1 MPVVEANPFPPFG
14 AADDWQP
21 ANTAALRIAAQRD
34 VLEEMF
40 GPAMDGAS
48 FVLGDLADIE
58 PLWGTD
64 EATLWSAGEAL
75 MIFGPQGVGKTTL
88 VQRLTLARL
97 GLADELLGL
106 PVAPCRGR
114 VLYLAMDRPRQAARS
129 MRRMVGQRDAE
140 VLTEQLRVWL
150 GPLPFTLA
158 ADPSMLAAMAHHVGA
173 DTVIVDSLKDL
184 APGLSSDEVGAMVNT
199 AFQRCLADG
208 VEVISLHHPRKATQA
223 DGRRILSID
232 DVYGSTW
239 LTSGHGSVLCL
250 QQGRDPDTVTVTQL
264 KTVNTELP
272 PTDLVLNGTADTL
285 TPTVV
290 VATAEKLR
298 TELVGAPDGLS
309 VKAAARAM
317 FAAED
322 AASIEKAR
330 RALEKL
336 VKDQSAV
343 VVDDHRP
350 GAPKIYRPS
359 GEGLL
364 RPARQTAQSIDGRR
378 PSRTDED

>member
-1 MPVVEANPFPPFG
+1 MPAVEINPFPPFE
-14 AADDWQP
+14 APEDWQP
-21 ANTAALRIAAQRD
+21 ADPTLLRVAGQQK
-34 VLEEMF
+34 VLENMF
-40 GPAMDGAS
+40 GPAMDGAA

-64 EATLWSAGEAL
+64 EATLWPAGEAL

-106 PVAPCRGR
+106 PVAPCRSR

-129 MRRMVGQRDAE
+129 MRRMVDDSDAE
-140 VLTEQLRVWL
+140 VLAEKLRVWR

-158 ADPSMLAAMAHHVGA
+158 ADPTMLAAMAHHVGA

-199 AFQRCLADG
+199 AFQFCLADG
-208 VEVISLHHPRKATQA
+208 IEVICLHHPRKATQT
-223 DGRRILSID
+223 DSRRILSID

-250 QQGRDPDTVTVTQL
+250 QQGRDPDTVTLTQL

-272 PTDLVLNGTADTL
+272 PTDLVLDGATGTL
-285 TPTVV
+285 TPTLVV
-290 VATAEKLR
+290 TTAEKLA
-298 TELVGAPDGLS
+298 TALAAATGGLS

-350 GAPKIYRPS
+350 GAPKIYRPG